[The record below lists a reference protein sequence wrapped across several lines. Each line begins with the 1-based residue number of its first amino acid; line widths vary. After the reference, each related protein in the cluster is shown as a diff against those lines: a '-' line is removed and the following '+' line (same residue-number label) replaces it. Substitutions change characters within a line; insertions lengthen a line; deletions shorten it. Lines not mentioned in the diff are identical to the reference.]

1 MSRSKVFVSKFQEIF
16 NLRNSGF
23 ATNSDFIISKKNA
36 VNDKIKLLALFL
48 ELQNVQTQKIV
59 ELEDDIKVVKLL
71 VLLLLLKVNWA
82 NELLKIEPWLCFM
95 FIGLDNIIIWV
106 LSSILVIYVKD
117 SAVHV
122 HWTKQYHN
130 LSLIFNS
137 TVLCLTEQFMFIVL
151 MDNIIT
157 WVMSSI
163 LQLYVKDRA
172 VHVNW
177 TRQYH
182 NLSHVFYST
191 ILC

>member
-82 NELLKIEPWLCFM
+82 NELLKIEPLLCFM
-95 FIGLDNIIIWV
+95 FIGLDNIII
-106 LSSILVIYVKD
+106 
-117 SAVHV
+117 
-122 HWTKQYHN
+122 
-130 LSLIFNS
+130 
-137 TVLCLTEQFMFIVL
+137 
-151 MDNIIT
+151 
-157 WVMSSI
+157 
-163 LQLYVKDRA
+163 
-172 VHVNW
+172 
-177 TRQYH
+177 
-182 NLSHVFYST
+182 
-191 ILC
+191 